1 MNAMNPK
8 QPEITGHR
16 GAARFAPE
24 NTLAGIRRAAHA
36 GVPWVEI
43 DTQLT
48 ADDIPVVIHDAT
60 VDRCSNGH
68 GAVRSLSL
76 AAIRSLDAGSWFDP
90 AFTGEPI
97 PTLDE
102 ALALIDVLGLNLN
115 LEIKVHH
122 PEEVALQVSQ
132 VRACVERSGFPI
144 ERLFFSSFL
153 PEAVRLCQQ
162 QMPAVRRGQL
172 INEWVPR
179 VLDAIGPMDLY
190 SININHRHLT
200 EAIAR
205 EIKAAGVKLMIYT
218 LNDPEQ
224 VARFTDWGVD
234 NIITDLPGALGASQ
248 RAV

>member
-1 MNAMNPK
+1 MNAMHPK
-8 QPEITGHR
+8 QPEMTGHR

-24 NTLAGIRRAAHA
+24 NTLAGIRRAAQA
-36 GVPWVEI
+36 GVTWVEI

-48 ADDIPVVIHDAT
+48 ADEVPVVIHDAT
-60 VDRCSNGH
+60 VDRCSNGR
-68 GAVRSLSL
+68 GAVRALSL
-76 AAIRSLDAGSWFDP
+76 ELIRSLDAGSWFDP
-90 AFTGEPI
+90 AFAGERI

-102 ALALIDVLGLNLN
+102 ALALINELGLNLN

-122 PEEVALQVSQ
+122 PEEVALQVSK
-132 VRACVERSGFPI
+132 VRACIERSGFPL

-162 QMPAVRRGQL
+162 QMPTVRRGQL

-200 EAIAR
+200 ESVAR
-205 EIKAAGVKLMIYT
+205 QIKARSVKLMIYT

-224 VARFTDWGVD
+224 VARLTDWGVD
-234 NIITDLPGALGASQ
+234 NIITDLPGALSADQ